1 MADIATLGVI
11 VKTSG
16 VREAER
22 DLTGLTKEGAR
33 AEAQADKIGAAWGK
47 RLGVAVLAGTAV
59 LAAGVAKVVQN
70 TIAAEKVQAQ
80 LAARIRSTGGAAGLA
95 VADLNKMADALQAA
109 TTFDDEAIGGAQ
121 AVLLTFTK
129 IGKDVFPSATEAV
142 LNLSTAFGTDLNG
155 AALQVG
161 KALNDPIKGITALA
175 RAGVQFTDDQK
186 ALIASLVETGQQAE
200 AQRIILAELETQIGG
215 SARAARDTLGGALQ
229 ALSNAFDNALEGD
242 SGSDGARGLTRA
254 VNDLT
259 DTLNSAETREGF
271 ETLTSGLLSVA
282 NTAAQVITLLAGV
295 AKAVPNAFKGVGEL
309 DRDGL
314 IDRQLNL
321 EDRIKSASK
330 RGPLITGFLPA
341 QRENV
346 EELQKELAEV
356 LRLQDEITRSGNAR
370 QIALDSGGAGGSPNG
385 RGRGVRGAPGIADQG
400 ASEKSQQLIDKI
412 NEEAAAYGLSRAA
425 LLERDKAKAVAAA
438 TSEKE
443 RVALTASYDALI
455 AKVGADERSTGA
467 SAGAAAATRDAA
479 AAERERQA
487 VVRDGQLALEDL
499 TGIVRQNAADLAGP
513 AAQAAK
519 VYADELLNLV
529 VVEQQLRAANL
540 LTAESENLLKIA
552 RDQAD
557 EGFQRRIDSINEQKT
572 AAEQLIADLQFENS
586 LLGLGNLA
594 RQQEIA
600 LRYAGADATEEQ
612 KKQIRELIAEQ
623 ERAAQ
628 VAEALDVVRD
638 STQGLF
644 RDLIDGSKS
653 AKDAFKDFVDN
664 ILDGIGQIVARNLTE
679 SLFGSSG
686 STGGG
691 FFGDGLGSLFSSF
704 LGGGPAGRAIG
715 GPISKGNL
723 YQVGEKGQPELLN
736 IYGKQY
742 LIPGANGSVTPASAG
757 GNDRGGD
764 VYQTIQVTGTI
775 SRKSAYQLEREAS
788 MQISKA
794 GGR

>member
-1 MADIATLGVI
+1 MADIATLGVV

-22 DLTGLTKEGAR
+22 DLGSLTKEGAR
-33 AEAQADKIGAAWGK
+33 AEGQADKIGAAWGK

-95 VADLNKMADALQAA
+95 VADLNNMADALQRA

-121 AVLLTFTK
+121 SVLLTFTK

-142 LNLSTAFGTDLNG
+142 LNLSTAFGTDLNS

-175 RAGVQFTDDQK
+175 RAGVQFTDGQK

-242 SGSDGARGLTRA
+242 SGSDGARGLTQA

-271 ETLTSGLLSVA
+271 QALTSGLLSVA
-282 NTAAQVITLLAGV
+282 NTAAQVISLLGSV
-295 AKAVPNAFKGVGEL
+295 ANAVPNAFKGVGEL

-314 IDRQLNL
+314 IDRQINL

-370 QIALDSGGAGGSPNG
+370 QLALDSGGAGGSPNG
-385 RGRGVRGAPGIADQG
+385 RGRGVRPATEMAKPDVAQVV
-400 ASEKSQQLIDKI
+400 
-412 NEEAAAYGLSRAA
+412 EATTATRAY
-425 LLERDKAKAVAAA
+425 
-438 TSEKE
+438 
-443 RVALTASYDALI
+443 
-455 AKVGADERSTGA
+455 
-467 SAGAAAATRDAA
+467 AAATRDSGN
-479 AAERERQA
+479 AERERQA
-487 VVRDGQLALEDL
+487 IISAGQDSLAGLTEQVR
-499 TGIVRQNAADLAGP
+499 TNAADLAGP

-519 VYADELLNLV
+519 AYADELLNLV
-529 VVEQQLRAANL
+529 VAEEQLRAANL
-540 LTAESENLLKIA
+540 LNADSETQLAIA
-552 RDQAD
+552 RSQAD
-557 EGFQRRIDSINEQKT
+557 ESFQQRIDLINEQKT

-586 LLGLGNLA
+586 LIGLGNLA

-600 LRYAGADATEEQ
+600 LRYAGADATEAQ
-612 KKQIRELIAEQ
+612 KNQIRDLIAEQ
-623 ERAAQ
+623 ERAAD
-628 VAEALDVVRD
+628 VAEVLDVVRD

-664 ILDGIGQIVARNLTE
+664 ILDGIAQIVARNLTE
-679 SLFGSSG
+679 SLFGG
-686 STGGG
+686 FDSTGGG
-691 FFGDGLGSLFSSF
+691 ASGGGLASLFGSFFGG
-704 LGGGPAGRAIG
+704 GRAIG
-715 GPISKGNL
+715 GPVSGNRL
-723 YQVGEKGQPELLN
+723 YQVAEKGQPELLEV
-736 IYGKQY
+736 YGKKF
-742 LIPGANGSVTPASAG
+742 LIPGANGNVTPASAG

-788 MQISKA
+788 MQLSKA
-794 GGR
+794 GAR

>member
-1 MADIATLGVI
+1 MADIATLGVV

-22 DLTGLTKEGAR
+22 DLSSLTKEGAR
-33 AEAQADKIGAAWGK
+33 AEGQADKIGAAWGK

-129 IGKDVFPSATEAV
+129 IGKDVFPTATEAV
-142 LNLSTAFGTDLNG
+142 LNLSTAFGTDLNS

-242 SGSDGARGLTRA
+242 SGSDGARGLTQA

-259 DTLNSAETREGF
+259 DTLNSEETRKGF
-271 ETLTSGLLSVA
+271 AAVVQGLVDITSFG
-282 NTAAQVITLLAGV
+282 AQTIAMLGGV
-295 AKAVPNAFKGVGEL
+295 ASAVNQSFKAVGDKSF
-309 DRDGL
+309 DGL
-314 IDRQLNL
+314 IQEQIRL
-321 EDRIKSASK
+321 EDLIERRAKGESVGGSPFEKRIAIDARLKK
-330 RGPLITGFLPA
+330 QL
-341 QRENV
+341 EDV
-346 EELQKELAEV
+346 LA
-356 LRLQDEITRSGNAR
+356 LQDDIIRGGNAR
-370 QIALDSGGAGGSPNG
+370 QLALDSGGAGGSPNG

-400 ASEKSQQLIDKI
+400 PSEKSQQLIDKI

-455 AKVGADERSTGA
+455 AKVGADERSKGA

-499 TGIVRQNAADLAGP
+499 SGIVRQNAADLAGP

-519 VYADELLNLV
+519 DYADDLLNLV
-529 VVEQQLRAANL
+529 VVEQKLRAANL
-540 LTAESENLLKIA
+540 LTADSENLLKIA

-679 SLFGSSG
+679 SLFGSFG

-691 FFGDGLGSLFSSF
+691 AGGDGLASLFSSF
-704 LGGGPAGRAIG
+704 FGGGRAIG
-715 GPISKGNL
+715 GPVSGGKL
-723 YQVGEKGQPELLN
+723 YKVGEKGQPELLEV
-736 IYGKQY
+736 YGQKF
-742 LIPGANGSVTPASAG
+742 LIPGANGTVTPASAG

-788 MQISKA
+788 MQLSKA
-794 GGR
+794 GAR